1 MNRTGHTSD
10 ISYIGKRSEYSEDK
24 KPNIRERV
32 QEYGIEYV
40 SNKELLML
48 LIGTGIKG
56 SPVEKLASAVLKVL
70 EKNDGNPVVEKLLC
84 VKGLGTGK
92 ASLVA
97 AALELGRRFY
107 GSKGT
112 IVKSPYDIIPLVQH
126 YALENQEHFLC
137 ISLTGANEIIKIRV
151 ITIGILNS
159 TLIHPREIFAEA
171 IKDRSASIILCH
183 NHPSGNTEPSF
194 EDVALTERI
203 VKVADVIGIKV
214 LDHIIISRN
223 GYYSFRERT
232 KIISG

>member
-32 QEYGIEYV
+32 QKYGIEYV

-56 SPVEKLASAVLKVL
+56 NPVEKLALAVLKVL
-70 EKNDGNPVVEKLLC
+70 EQNDGRPVIEKLLC
-84 VKGLGTGK
+84 VKGLGVGK
-92 ASLVA
+92 VSLVA

-112 IVKSPYDIIPLVQH
+112 IVQSPFDVIPLVQH

-159 TLIHPREIFAEA
+159 TLIHPREIFADA
-171 IKDRSASIILCH
+171 IKDRCASIILCH
-183 NHPSGNTEPSF
+183 NHPSGSTEPSF
-194 EDVALTERI
+194 EDVSLTERI
-203 VKVADVIGIKV
+203 VKVADLIGIKV

-232 KIISG
+232 KIIS